1 MSRITKTAIKVF
13 FCFVQKTS
21 IKLKLSIFWLVD
33 CIHLAL
39 TQIREYKKEQRI
51 QDIWWDEMY
60 KHRSVYI
67 SFWIE
72 LVNLFRYNFQ
82 SLQFTYFQHCFI
94 GNWVSWLNLYF
105 SEVSL
110 VVFFLLEWV
119 WLCHFISRF
128 SLYIPCIHI
137 ETITNVL
144 HDWIFRCMK
153 KRKCK
158 QPFIIHSNNKYTA
171 NNRIWNTTN

>member
-1 MSRITKTAIKVF
+1 MSRITKTAINFF
-13 FCFVQKTS
+13 FCFVKKTS

-39 TQIREYKKEQRI
+39 KQIREYMKET
-51 QDIWWDEMY
+51 WWDEMY
-60 KHRSVYI
+60 KHKSVYF

-82 SLQFTYFQHCFI
+82 SLQFLYFQHCFI

-110 VVFFLLEWV
+110 VVFFYLSEFDFV
-119 WLCHFISRF
+119 ISFLGFR
-128 SLYIPCIHI
+128 CIFHTFHI

-158 QPFIIHSNNKYTA
+158 QPFIIHSNNKYNA